1 MICFWLYF
9 WTVFLFVCK
18 VLDKEAGSRLLH
30 LGWKTFIFAE
40 QPPVFV
46 PRLLIGGST
55 INNDDEDDNDQLR
68 HTEIHWDPCFVQ
80 IKSVY
85 GLDWSFACSFINWSG
100 SVGRDGWW
108 LADWPHGLLGRCQN
122 NALLPTLTHLAH
134 TSFGCN
140 LQRTHPTKMDFCRLN
155 WHSYWNV
162 LVNANWVYQNMSNS
176 RLISFTSFS
185 W

>member
-55 INNDDEDDNDQLR
+55 INNDDEDDNYQLR

-80 IKSVY
+80 ITDLIGHLHVLSLI
-85 GLDWSFACSFINWSG
+85 G
-100 SVGRDGWW
+100 VGQLVGMVGGWQTGHMDYW
-108 LADWPHGLLGRCQN
+108 DDARTMHSCQ
-122 NALLPTLTHLAH
+122 P
-134 TSFGCN
+134 S
-140 LQRTHPTKMDFCRLN
+140 
-155 WHSYWNV
+155 
-162 LVNANWVYQNMSNS
+162 
-176 RLISFTSFS
+176 LI
-185 W
+185 